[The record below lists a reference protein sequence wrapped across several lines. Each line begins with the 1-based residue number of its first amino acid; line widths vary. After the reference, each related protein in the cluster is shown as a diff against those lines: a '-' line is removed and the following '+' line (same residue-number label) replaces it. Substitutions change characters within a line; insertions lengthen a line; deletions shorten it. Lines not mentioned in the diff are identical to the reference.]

1 LVDDI
6 GAGAHQPAMF
16 GKRALPLG
24 TVVLAIVSVQTG
36 AALAKHLFPV
46 VGAQG
51 AVTLRLTLAAA
62 ILLIIWR
69 PWRRPLERR
78 TAMVIV
84 GFGLALGIMNLTFYL
99 ALRTI
104 PLGVAVAL
112 EFLGPL
118 TVAVLESRRPLDFVW
133 IVLAAAGVLLLSPL
147 NPTTAPLDPIGVGLA
162 LVAGVCWGLYI
173 VFGQKA
179 GGGDR
184 GQVSSIAMT
193 VAALVAAPW
202 GVPAVAH
209 HLSPAVLAGGLG
221 VAILS
226 SALPYSLELFAMSR
240 LPARTFSI
248 MMSLEPAMAALAG
261 FLVLNERLAPW
272 QLAAIAAV
280 MAASAGS
287 AATTPAVITE
297 PAPN

>member
-1 LVDDI
+1 MDAR
-6 GAGAHQPAMF
+6 GAGAHQAGMF

-24 TVVLAIVSVQTG
+24 SVMAAIVSVQTG
-36 AALAKHLFPV
+36 AALAKHLFPI

-51 AVTLRLTLAAA
+51 AVALRVTLAAL
-62 ILLIIWR
+62 ILLAVWR
-69 PWRRPLERR
+69 PWRRPLDRR
-78 TAMVIV
+78 TALLII
-84 GFGLALGIMNLTFYL
+84 GFGLALGSMNLTFYM
-99 ALRTI
+99 ALRTV
-104 PLGVAVAL
+104 PLGVAVAI
-112 EFLGPL
+112 EFIGPL
-118 TVAVLESRRPLDFVW
+118 TVAVLESRRPLDFAW
-133 IVLAAAGVLLLSPL
+133 IALAACGVVALSPINPAMHVDLLGLFLALLAGVF
-147 NPTTAPLDPIGVGLA
+147 
-162 LVAGVCWGLYI
+162 WGLYI
-173 VFGQKA
+173 VLGQKA

-202 GVPAVAH
+202 GVGAIVQ
-209 HLSPAVLAGGLG
+209 HLSPALLASGLG
-221 VAILS
+221 VAVLS

-261 FLVLNERLAPW
+261 FLVLGERLNPW
-272 QLAAIAAV
+272 QLVAIAAV

-287 AATTPAVITE
+287 AATTPAITAE